1 MTLVV
6 IDGMGGG
13 MGAQLI
19 EAVRGSAPKLK
30 IIAVGTNTQA
40 TAAMLRAGADAGAT
54 GENPVTVN
62 CRRADIIAG
71 PIGILA
77 ADSLLGEITPKMAAA
92 VGSSEAKKVLVPMS
106 GCGIRVAGLDKL
118 STSEYITAAAAEILA
133 LLREG
138 ETS

>member
-1 MTLVV
+1 MRLVV

-19 EAVRGSAPKLK
+19 EAVRRSAPRIE

-54 GENPVTVN
+54 GENPVVVN
-62 CRRADIIAG
+62 CRRAHIIAG

-77 ADSLLGEITPKMAAA
+77 ADSLLGEVTARMAAA
-92 VGSSEAKKVLVPMS
+92 VGASDAKKVLIPMS
-106 GCGIRVAGLDKL
+106 KCDIRVAGVPAL
-118 STSEYITAAAAEILA
+118 TTGEYITAACAEILA
-133 LLREG
+133 LLKEG
-138 ETS
+138 EPS